1 MQGVMRVRVDGLS
14 KSPRYNGCLGTIQR
28 EVEGGR
34 LRVVLDQDGKVLN
47 LKPENLVE
55 VRQEQE
61 ACVASSSHAGNHTAT
76 QQRTCGEGG
85 SGDKQLML
93 VYNVCAPQGFQFQR
107 RSTLENAC
115 ATGSTTGRGL
125 DQQASAVRARWHWQV
140 NAGTYMM
147 CMYMYIH
154 VYIMYKL
161 IYYRQERYGMMHG
174 KFGDNAPVCSYEYHV
189 YS

>member
-61 ACVASSSHAGNHTAT
+61 ACVASSSHAGKRTAT

-93 VYNVCAPQGFQFQR
+93 VYNVCAPQGFQR
-107 RSTLENAC
+107 WSTLENAC
-115 ATGSTTGRGL
+115 ATGSTTARPRPTSVCCAGSVAL
-125 DQQASAVRARWHWQV
+125 ASQRW
-140 NAGTYMM
+140 Y
-147 CMYMYIH
+147 
-154 VYIMYKL
+154 
-161 IYYRQERYGMMHG
+161 IYYVY
-174 KFGDNAPVCSYEYHV
+174 V
-189 YS
+189 YSYICIYYVAPGALRHDAQ